1 MARLSDHDV
10 RDAEHALRAEIS
22 LIVGR
27 YTRRMLE
34 MGKAHIQEAIEKA
47 AKEGDDVDGSSIGR
61 EAASRAAAPYFGDL
75 AGAAPLPVLE
85 QGEAPDDPAA

>member
-10 RDAEHALRAEIS
+10 RDAEHALRAEIA

-34 MGKAHIQEAIEKA
+34 MGKAHIQEAIESEK
-47 AKEGDDVDGSSIGR
+47 GDVDGTAIGR
-61 EAASRAAAPYFGDL
+61 TAAQRAAFPYFGDL
-75 AGAAPLPVLE
+75 AGASAFPALVEGTPSDDV
-85 QGEAPDDPAA
+85 EA